1 MEDIIEVI
9 IKGIWTA
16 IKFIFYIV
24 VFNIILFN
32 VGRVTLLTATLGKY
46 PRYNHI
52 GRDSEKIA
60 SVGVLV
66 LVVAWSAIAIFNNL
80 KT

>member
-1 MEDIIEVI
+1 MDDIIEAI
-9 IKGIWTA
+9 IKGIWEA
-16 IKFIFYIV
+16 IKFILYVV

-32 VGRVTLLTATLGKY
+32 LGRVTLLTATLGKY

-52 GRDSEKIA
+52 EKDSEKIA
-60 SVGVLV
+60 WFGVFVLV
-66 LVVAWSAIAIFNNL
+66 AAWSAIAIFNNL